1 MYVTKPCANEIH
13 TTPDVR
19 NLTLGIVHT
28 QWREDHLNQSTKAG
42 PGGKMWDYGDDNRG
56 PEMAA
61 VALVM
66 TSLSVIAV
74 ALRCYTMIAIL
85 KRFLVEDWLAVL
97 TCVGTQ

>member
-1 MYVTKPCANEIH
+1 MYCN
-13 TTPDVR
+13 
-19 NLTLGIVHT
+19 T
-28 QWREDHLNQSTKAG
+28 QRQEEHPSQSTRAR
-42 PGGKMWDYGDDNRG
+42 PDTNMWDYGDDNRG

-66 TSLSVIAV
+66 TSLSVTAV

-97 TCVGTQ
+97 TCVSTIPSFFFCLSNSC

>member
-1 MYVTKPCANEIH
+1 
-13 TTPDVR
+13 
-19 NLTLGIVHT
+19 
-28 QWREDHLNQSTKAG
+28 
-42 PGGKMWDYGDDNRG
+42 MWDYGDDNRG

-61 VALVM
+61 IALVM

-97 TCVGTQ
+97 TCVRTINSCLPVESVLTLHPHTSSSSAPSAPL